1 MTEAGAQTDL
11 LIAGGGIGGLAAALA
26 LTRQG
31 ASVHLLEQ
39 AQVFTEVGAG
49 IQLGPNV
56 VRVLQGWGLQ
66 SALQAVAAWPQ
77 QLQARS
83 ALTGEILACLPLG
96 AEMAQRYGAPYAT
109 VHRADLHSLLLAALQ
124 SEGLASLQL
133 QSVVQSFEQG
143 PRGVRVSCV
152 DAPSAALSFSAQA
165 LIGADGLW
173 SRVRTLLLNDA
184 PPRATG
190 HLAYRVL
197 VPQKILPHALRCQ
210 EVRVWMGEHMHGV
223 QYPVCGGDWLNL
235 VVLTESHP
243 PADAQGWDLP
253 RSPDEV
259 ALDLRK
265 ALRGSCSALQDL
277 VRYME
282 GWRVWPLCERG
293 IVQGA
298 HHMAQGHVALLGD
311 AAHPM
316 LPYLA
321 QGAGMAIEDAQVL
334 ASAWSERSLAVPQRL
349 QHYARQRWQRNAR
362 VQQRAQRNG
371 QIFHS
376 TGVMRVG
383 RDLAL
388 RSLGARLMDIPWLYG
403 AQLSAGKP

>member
-1 MTEAGAQTDL
+1 MTEADARADL

-31 ASVHLLEQ
+31 VPVHLLEQ
-39 AQVFTEVGAG
+39 AQAFTEVGAG

-66 SALQAVAAWPQ
+66 PALQAVAAWPQ

-83 ALTGEILACLPLG
+83 ALTGEVLACLPLG

-109 VHRADLHSLLLAALQ
+109 VHRADLHSLLLSAVKSQ
-124 SEGLASLQL
+124 GLASLQL
-133 QSVVQSFEQG
+133 QSVVQSFEQE
-143 PRGVRVSCV
+143 PMGVRVSCV
-152 DAPSAALSFSAQA
+152 DARSAAQSLSAQA

-173 SRVRTLLLNDA
+173 SRVRSLLLKDA

-210 EVRVWMGEHMHGV
+210 DVRVWMGERMHGV
-223 QYPVCGGDWLNL
+223 QYPVCGGEWLNL
-235 VVLTESHP
+235 VVLTETQA
-243 PADAQGWDLP
+243 PAHAQGWDLP

-259 ALDLRK
+259 ALDLRS
-265 ALRGSCSALQDL
+265 AMRGICSPLQDL

-293 IVQGA
+293 VVQGA
-298 HHMAQGHVALLGD
+298 HQMAQGRVALLGD

-334 ASAWSERSLAVPQRL
+334 ASAWSERSWTVPQRL
-349 QHYARQRWQRNAR
+349 QHYAQQRWQRNAR

-371 QIFHS
+371 HIFHE
-376 TGVMRVG
+376 TGLMRIG

-388 RSLGARLMDIPWLYG
+388 RTMGARLMDIPWLYG

>member
-1 MTEAGAQTDL
+1 M
-11 LIAGGGIGGLAAALA
+11 
-26 LTRQG
+26 
-31 ASVHLLEQ
+31 HLLEQ
-39 AQVFTEVGAG
+39 AQAFSEVGAG

-56 VRVLQGWGLQ
+56 VRVLHGWGLQ
-66 SALQAVAAWPQ
+66 TALQAVAAWPQ

-83 ALTGEILACLPLG
+83 ALTGEVLACLPLG
-96 AEMAQRYGAPYAT
+96 PDMAQRYGAPYAT
-109 VHRADLHSLLLAALQ
+109 VHRADLHSLLLAAVQ

-133 QSVVQSFEQG
+133 QSVVHSFEQV
-143 PRGVRVSCV
+143 PIGVRVRCV
-152 DAPSAALSFSAQA
+152 DAHSAAQPWSAQA

-173 SRVRTLLLNDA
+173 SRVRSLLLKDT

-197 VPQKILPHALRCQ
+197 VPQKILPYALRCQ
-210 EVRVWMGEHMHGV
+210 DVRVWMGEHMHGV
-223 QYPVCGGDWLNL
+223 QYPVCGGEWMNF
-235 VVLTESHP
+235 VVLTESHLP
-243 PADAQGWDLP
+243 SDAQGWDLP

-259 ALDLRK
+259 TLDLRK
-265 ALRGSCSALQDL
+265 ALRGNCSALQDL

-321 QGAGMAIEDAQVL
+321 QGAGMAIEDAQAL

-349 QHYARQRWQRNAR
+349 QHYAQQRWQRNAR

-376 TGVMRVG
+376 TGLMRLG